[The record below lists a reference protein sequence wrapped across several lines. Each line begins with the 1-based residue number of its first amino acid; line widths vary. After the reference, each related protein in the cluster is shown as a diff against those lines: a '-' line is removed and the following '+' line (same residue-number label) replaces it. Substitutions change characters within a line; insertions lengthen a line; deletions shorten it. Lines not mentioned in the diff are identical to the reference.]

1 MRRRGKL
8 LVVME
13 QGAIRRLLA
22 EALSLGGYE
31 VKVAGEEAEDL
42 SPANGE
48 RLNLVLYDVS
58 MPPAHGRETL
68 RRIREWDAEAQI
80 VAFSDPATAEMAR
93 QAQELGARE
102 YVGDPFDLSTLL
114 RVIADNTRPA
124 PRPMRTPRH
133 SRGGGPSTSGGTCA
147 RVSTFVRLVA
157 RDR

>member
-31 VKVAGEEAEDL
+31 VKVAGQGPEDL
-42 SPANGE
+42 SPPNGE
-48 RLNLVLYDVS
+48 RPNLVLYDVS
-58 MPPAHGRETL
+58 MPATGGRETL
-68 RRIREWDAEAQI
+68 RRIREKDAEARI

-93 QAQELGARE
+93 QARDLGARE

-114 RVIADNTRPA
+114 RVIADNVPSAPA
-124 PRPMRTPRH
+124 R
-133 SRGGGPSTSGGTCA
+133 
-147 RVSTFVRLVA
+147 
-157 RDR
+157 

>member
-31 VKVAGEEAEDL
+31 VKVTGEGPEDL
-42 SPANGE
+42 SLPDGG

-68 RRIREWDAEAQI
+68 RRIRERDAAARI

-93 QAQELGARE
+93 QARDLGARE

-114 RVIADNTRPA
+114 RVIAEHARPA
-124 PRPMRTPRH
+124 P
-133 SRGGGPSTSGGTCA
+133 GQ
-147 RVSTFVRLVA
+147 
-157 RDR
+157 

>member
-31 VKVAGEEAEDL
+31 VKVTGEGPEDL
-42 SPANGE
+42 SLPDGG

-58 MPPAHGRETL
+58 VPAAGGNETL
-68 RRIREWDAEAQI
+68 RRIREWDPEARI

-93 QAQELGARE
+93 QARDLGARE

-114 RVIADNTRPA
+114 RVIADNARSA
-124 PRPMRTPRH
+124 P
-133 SRGGGPSTSGGTCA
+133 GQ
-147 RVSTFVRLVA
+147 
-157 RDR
+157 

>member
-1 MRRRGKL
+1 MRRQGKL

-31 VKVAGEEAEDL
+31 VRVTGEGPEDL
-42 SPANGE
+42 RLPDGE

-58 MPPAHGRETL
+58 MPPAHGREVL

-93 QAQELGARE
+93 RALDLGARE

-114 RVIADNTRPA
+114 RVIADHARRA
-124 PRPMRTPRH
+124 PRPMKIPH
-133 SRGGGPSTSGGTCA
+133 HGRGGGASAPGRTPAAASIFGGPDA
-147 RVSTFVRLVA
+147 RG
-157 RDR
+157 